1 MAAVAL
7 DSRGRLL
14 GDAQFPATSAGYQ
27 DLCAWLEGFGTI
39 EALGIESTSSYGAG
53 LTRWLTARQI
63 RVLEINQPHKH
74 TRSRKGKSDSVDA
87 EAAARKVLS
96 GECAVVPKDTG
107 GAIESIRHLRVA
119 REGAVKARSAA
130 LCQLGDL
137 IVTAPAELRESL
149 LCKTLVGQARQ
160 CARLRPDPERLAQ
173 PLHAA
178 KCALRSVA
186 LRIVALEKEVSQL
199 DQALET
205 LVRRAAPRTTS
216 LLGVGTQHAGQ
227 LLVTAGQNIER
238 LTSEA
243 AFAHLCAAAPIPAS
257 SGLTRRYRL
266 NRGGDRSANRTL
278 RMIAVVRL
286 RYCPRTR
293 TYAARGMAEGLSK
306 REIIRCLKRY
316 IAREVYGALRADLN
330 EISSHDVFDT
340 FIGTSQGGSDLGPVS
355 DRPARERAASRGRR
369 RVPVGVLSQVIGPRW
384 HRFCGS
390 LGRRFARRS
399 RHCTEHR
406 LPPT

>member
-1 MAAVAL
+1 MPEERASVIGGVDCHSRTHHAVAL
-7 DSRGRLL
+7 DSLGQLL
-14 GDAQFPATSAGYQ
+14 GDAQFPATIAGYQ
-27 DLCAWLEGFGTI
+27 DLCGWLEGFGSI

-53 LTRWLTARQI
+53 LTRWLTARRI
-63 RVLEINQPHKH
+63 RVLEVNQPHKH
-74 TRSRKGKSDSVDA
+74 TRSRKGKSDPVDA
-87 EAAARKVLS
+87 EAAARKVLA
-96 GECAVVPKDTG
+96 GECVVVPKDTG
-107 GAIESIRHLRVA
+107 GAIESIRQLRVA

-149 LCKTLVGQARQ
+149 RCKTLLGQARQ
-160 CARLRPDPERLAQ
+160 CARLRPDPRRLAE

-178 KCALRSVA
+178 KFALRSLA

-205 LVRRAAPRTTS
+205 LVRRAAPRTIS

-278 RMIAVVRL
+278 HMIAVVRL

-293 TYAARGMAEGLSK
+293 AYAARRTAEGLSK

-316 IAREVYGALRADLN
+316 IAREVFRALRADLR
-330 EISSHDVFDT
+330 EIPSREVLDT
-340 FIGTSQGGSDLGPVS
+340 V
-355 DRPARERAASRGRR
+355 
-369 RVPVGVLSQVIGPRW
+369 
-384 HRFCGS
+384 
-390 LGRRFARRS
+390 
-399 RHCTEHR
+399 
-406 LPPT
+406 